1 MEFVTFK
8 RFVSLV
14 PEAGLQRKTLKEQS
28 LIIFGTESK
37 YSIISKVNTSRP
49 IGHGQNYRDLNS
61 FMNKFGYSLE
71 LTAPKDVDDSIK
83 DKRIKELEEE
93 LTYYKSLCACY
104 INKLEAYRQVE
115 EALKLLNEVTE
126 EECLCKR
133 PRHNRKRG
141 NK

>member
-49 IGHGQNYRDLNS
+49 IGHGQNYRDFNN

-71 LTAPKDVDDSIK
+71 LTSPKDIDDTIK
-83 DKRIKELEEE
+83 DRRIKELEDE
-93 LTYYKSLCACY
+93 LTYYKTLCTHQA
-104 INKLEAYRQVE
+104 NKLYLYNQLENTI
-115 EALKLLNEVTE
+115 KLLNEVTE
-126 EECLCKR
+126 EERLCKR

-141 NK
+141 K